1 MLKTLE
7 KKISGQEAPPALQA
21 EFDQHDFEKLRN
33 FCSLTYIAS
42 IAIWLLFDVIV
53 STKGGQG
60 FTGLSLLFLSSM
72 VFMAIMLRVIR
83 KARHFDLLNL
93 IFVAVISLGIRQL
106 IEGLPLDSQ
115 PVWMVLATASILYC
129 ASVLPLSRW
138 AFLGTALIAGI
149 MLNPFLFTDI
159 SIMDLRGTMILG
171 YYAFLSSLTLYCFF
185 KLRRI
190 KLYNYTMSKL
200 LMTQAYIDTLTEIPN
215 RRSFMAKAGNLLLN
229 SPREHDHYLAMIDI
243 DNFKKVNDVH
253 GHDVG
258 DEVLKRT
265 AATIKAVMNEHEYAR
280 LGGEEFAVYMAGVR
294 REDVDRLMM
303 TLCAQVREDP
313 HDHPITISIGLA
325 RVKSDDT
332 LNQALAHADKA
343 LYASKHNG
351 KDRFTFYTG
360 PA

>member
-7 KKISGQEAPPALQA
+7 KTISGQKAPAALQA

-42 IAIWLLFDVIV
+42 IAIWLLLDVIV

-60 FTGLSLLFLSSM
+60 FSALSLLFVSAM
-72 VFMAIMLRVIR
+72 VFMAFMLRVIR

-93 IFVAVISLGIRQL
+93 VFVAVISQGLRQL
-106 IEGLPLDSQ
+106 IEGLPADMQ
-115 PVWMVLATASILYC
+115 PVWMVLATSSIIHC
-129 ASVLPLSRW
+129 ASVLPLGRW
-138 AFLGTALIAGI
+138 AFMGTALIAWI
-149 MLNPFLFTDI
+149 MLNPFFFTDI
-159 SIMDLRGTMILG
+159 SVMELRGTIIMG

-243 DNFKKVNDVH
+243 DNFKKVNDVY
-253 GHDVG
+253 GHDIG

-265 AATIKAVMNEHEYAR
+265 AATLQAVMIDHEYAR
-280 LGGEEFAVYMAGVR
+280 LGGEEFAVYLAGVR
-294 REDVDRLMM
+294 REDVENLMA

-313 HDHPITISIGLA
+313 HEYPITISIGLA

-332 LNQALAHADKA
+332 LNQALANADKA
-343 LYASKHNG
+343 LYVSKHDG
-351 KDRFTFYTG
+351 KDRFTFYTD
-360 PA
+360 PT